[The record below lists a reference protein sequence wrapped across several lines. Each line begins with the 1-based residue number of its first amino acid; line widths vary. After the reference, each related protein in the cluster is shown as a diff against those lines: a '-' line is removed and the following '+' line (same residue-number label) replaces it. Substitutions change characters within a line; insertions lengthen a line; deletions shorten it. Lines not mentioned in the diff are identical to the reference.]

1 MRDSSFMRRKPEAAL
16 WTIADDPITLR
27 DRMPRA
33 KSIEGKL
40 MSAEP
45 DPSRPE
51 PRLPVLEEHAMTEP
65 QRQLLNAIKSGP
77 RGQFTYGGPFA
88 VYLHAP
94 EFGVLAQELG
104 AFCRYKTKLPPRLS
118 EFAIL
123 VTAQHWQA
131 QYEWHAHAAI
141 AARAGVRPETI
152 EDLRAGRVPNAAPED
167 ERALYD
173 FITDLYATRRVSN
186 ETYARV
192 NALLG
197 DAATVEFV
205 GLLGYYALVAMTLNV
220 FRMLPPAEAPL
231 AFKET
236 AAD

>member
-1 MRDSSFMRRKPEAAL
+1 
-16 WTIADDPITLR
+16 
-27 DRMPRA
+27 
-33 KSIEGKL
+33 
-40 MSAEP
+40 MSAQAY
-45 DPSRPE
+45 DPRPQS
-51 PRLPVLEEHAMTEP
+51 RLPVLTEEMMNER
-65 QRQLLNAIKSGP
+65 QRHLLEAIKSGP
-77 RGQFTYGGPFA
+77 RGKFTYGGPFA

-104 AFCRYKTKLPPRLS
+104 AFCRFKTKLPPRLS
-118 EFAIL
+118 EIAIL

-141 AARAGVRPETI
+141 AERAGVTPETI
-152 EDLRAGRVPNAAPED
+152 ADLRGGRVPKTAPAD

-173 FITDLYATRRVSN
+173 FITELYATRRVSDAN
-186 ETYARV
+186 YTRV

-197 DAATVEFV
+197 DAATVELV

-231 AFKET
+231 AFAEPSGG
-236 AAD
+236 

>member
-1 MRDSSFMRRKPEAAL
+1 
-16 WTIADDPITLR
+16 
-27 DRMPRA
+27 
-33 KSIEGKL
+33 
-40 MSAEP
+40 MSTTPAQP
-45 DPSRPE
+45 RPE
-51 PRLPVLEEHAMTEP
+51 SRLPVLTPETMSER
-65 QRQLLNAIKSGP
+65 QRELLEAIKSGP
-77 RGQFTYGGPFA
+77 RGKFTYGGPFA

-104 AFCRYKTKLPPRLS
+104 AFCRFKTKLPPRLS

-141 AARAGVRPETI
+141 AERAGVTPETI
-152 EDLRAGRVPNAAPED
+152 ADLRAGRVPKSAPED

-173 FITDLYATRRVSN
+173 FITEMYATRRVSDAN
-186 ETYARV
+186 YARV

-197 DAATVEFV
+197 NAATVELV

-220 FRMLPPAEAPL
+220 FRMMPPAEAPL
-231 AFKET
+231 AFEEPD
-236 AAD
+236 AR